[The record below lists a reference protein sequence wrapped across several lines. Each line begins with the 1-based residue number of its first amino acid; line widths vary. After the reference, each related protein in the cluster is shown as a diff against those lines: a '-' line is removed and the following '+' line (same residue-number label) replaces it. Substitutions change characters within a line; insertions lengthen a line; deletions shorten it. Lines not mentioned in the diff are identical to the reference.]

1 MIVYGRNVA
10 KEYLKNPKKI
20 EKIILQDGFDDKS
33 ILSLMENS
41 DLNIKYMSK
50 REIDNLSD
58 GVHQGIMLY
67 VSDYKYALLEDVLK
81 TDPKF
86 IVILDHIEDPHNF
99 GAIIRTCEASGVDAI
114 IIPKDR
120 QVKVNATVMKTSVG
134 TLENMKI
141 VLVSN
146 LVNAINKLKDNN
158 FWIVGTA
165 LENSQDYREIDYSGN
180 IGLVIGNEGSGM
192 SRLVRES
199 CDFIAKIPMY
209 GKTNSLNASVASG
222 IMIYEVIRNRK

>member
-67 VSDYKYALLEDVLK
+67 VSDYKYALLDDVLK
-81 TDPKF
+81 ADPKF